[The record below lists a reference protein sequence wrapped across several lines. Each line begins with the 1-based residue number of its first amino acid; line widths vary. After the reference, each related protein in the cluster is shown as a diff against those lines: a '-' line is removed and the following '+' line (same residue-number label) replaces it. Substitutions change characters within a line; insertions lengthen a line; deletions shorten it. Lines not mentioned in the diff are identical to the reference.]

1 MFIFSFTYSFHSFF
15 MKKVNLFGLMAL
27 LSLQFGALAQTITT
41 SVAPTTSVVS
51 ANPLMELRQLR
62 PSYQLVQMGTDLNG
76 SPSFWNQPFFKSDL
90 SFYRGPLELPLS
102 SQRIHQWNLNSGSD
116 FTFSYR
122 LGTNSFVTPLTINS
136 TGTRLR
142 GELALT
148 NLSNA
153 ITFRVTPLGDMT
165 ANSATIRAALT
176 AGSATVNGNANVVG
190 TLTASSAIV
199 NGNLKTQ
206 SITGSDNRGVFV
218 INNPANTSFPAIEM
232 YNNNS
237 TSQKGSINFVSDAT
251 NGSEGAFN
259 FVRYTAPNA
268 WTNSMEIDGGG
279 NMTVYGEFVIRNTDL
294 SKQFK
299 VDRTGAVRARRV
311 QVDLATIPDY
321 VFKPDYK
328 LMPLDDLKTFITKN
342 NHLPNVPSEQEY
354 KERGNIDLSEL
365 NLKLLEKV
373 EELTLYVLQLQD
385 RINSLESQIKK

>member
-1 MFIFSFTYSFHSFF
+1 MR
-15 MKKVNLFGLMAL
+15 KVNLFGFQFGTQTKTKSLV
-27 LSLQFGALAQTITT
+27 LSLLFFTAFTFDGFGQLGVFSNNTT
-41 SVAPTTSVVS
+41 STGNAIVEIKKDITRSNNSLPELRFTKTWGTWAMYNWDLAPNSSSGSLNFTPGSWGGQGLVPTLSLNLNGNVGIGIEPSNDPSIEKFMVNGTTKLGGNTSV
-51 ANPLMELRQLR
+51 
-62 PSYQLVQMGTDLNG
+62 D
-76 SPSFWNQPFFKSDL
+76 
-90 SFYRGPLELPLS
+90 
-102 SQRIHQWNLNSGSD
+102 
-116 FTFSYR
+116 
-122 LGTNSFVTPLTINS
+122 
-136 TGTRLR
+136 
-142 GELALT
+142 
-148 NLSNA
+148 
-153 ITFRVTPLGDMT
+153 
-165 ANSATIRAALT
+165 
-176 AGSATVNGNANVVG
+176 
-190 TLTASSAIV
+190 
-199 NGNLKTQ
+199 GNLKTQ

-237 TSQKGSINFVSDAT
+237 TSRKGSINFVSDAT

-373 EELTLYVLQLQD
+373 EELTLYVLQQEDKNKALLTQLEAQQKSIEELRALILQ
-385 RINSLESQIKK
+385 NKK

>member
-1 MFIFSFTYSFHSFF
+1 
-15 MKKVNLFGLMAL
+15 MKKVNLLGLMAL

-41 SVAPTTSVVS
+41 SVAPTTSVVD
-51 ANPLMELRQLR
+51 ANPLMELKQLT
-62 PSYQLVQMGTDLNG
+62 PSIYQRIPIYD
-76 SPSFWNQPFFKSDL
+76 PSIEFYPSVPPSFKSDL
-90 SFYRGPLELPLS
+90 SFIRGS
-102 SQRIHQWNLNSGSD
+102 SQFYGYYSSPTTIHRWDLNSGIN

-122 LGTNSFVTPLTINS
+122 SGTNSFVTPLTINS

-165 ANSATIRAALT
+165 ANSATISAALT
-176 AGSATVNGNANVVG
+176 AGSATFNGNANVGG
-190 TLTASSAIV
+190 TLTASSA
-199 NGNLKTQ
+199 T
-206 SITGSDNRGVFV
+206 ITGNALINGDLTLNQKLNVTGISGYNAGVFM
-218 INNPANTSFPAIEM
+218 INNPASTSFPAIEM

-237 TSQKGSINFVSDAT
+237 TSRKGNINFVSDAT

-259 FVRYTAPNA
+259 FVRYTAQNA

-279 NMTVYGEFVIRNTDL
+279 NVTVYGEFVIRNTDL

-328 LMPLDDLKTFITKN
+328 LMPLDDLKTFIAKN

-373 EELTLYVLQLQD
+373 EELTLYVLQLKAEID
-385 RINSLESQIKK
+385 LLKKSK

>member
-1 MFIFSFTYSFHSFF
+1 
-15 MKKVNLFGLMAL
+15 MKKVNLLGLMAL

-41 SVAPTTSVVS
+41 SVAPTTSVVD
-51 ANPLMELRQLR
+51 ANPLMELKQLT
-62 PSYQLVQMGTDLNG
+62 PSIYQRIPIYD
-76 SPSFWNQPFFKSDL
+76 PSIEFYPSVPPSFKSDL
-90 SFYRGPLELPLS
+90 SFIRGS
-102 SQRIHQWNLNSGSD
+102 SQFYGYYSSPTTIHRWDLNSGSN

-122 LGTNSFVTPLTINS
+122 SGTNSFVTPLTINS

-176 AGSATVNGNANVVG
+176 AGSATINGNANVGG
-190 TLTASSAIV
+190 TLTASSATV
-199 NGNLKTQ
+199 NGNAL
-206 SITGSDNRGVFV
+206 
-218 INNPANTSFPAIEM
+218 INNLTASSARVNGNTIIAGEL
-232 YNNNS
+232 
-237 TSQKGSINFVSDAT
+237 FVL
-251 NGSEGAFN
+251 G
-259 FVRYTAPNA
+259 
-268 WTNSMEIDGGG
+268 
-279 NMTVYGEFVIRNTDL
+279 TDL
-294 SKQFK
+294 LNQFK
-299 VDRTGAVRARRV
+299 VDRTGLVRARRV

-328 LMPLDDLKTFITKN
+328 LMPLDDLKTFIAKN

-373 EELTLYVLQLQD
+373 EELTLYVLQLKAEID
-385 RINSLESQIKK
+385 LLKKSK

>member
-1 MFIFSFTYSFHSFF
+1 
-15 MKKVNLFGLMAL
+15 MAL

-41 SVAPTTSVVS
+41 SVAPTTSVVD
-51 ANPLMELRQLR
+51 ANPLMELKQLTPLYR
-62 PSYQLVQMGTDLNG
+62 RVNLGGMTDPNG
-76 SPSFWNQPFFKSDL
+76 NTIPHVWNQPFFKSDL
-90 SFYRGPLELPLS
+90 SFYRGPIERWS
-102 SQRIHQWNLNSGSD
+102 SQRVHQWDLNSGSD

-165 ANSATIRAALT
+165 ANSATISAALT

-218 INNPANTSFPAIEM
+218 INNPSSTSYPAIEL
-232 YNNNS
+232 YNDGINDR
-237 TSQKGSINFVSDAT
+237 KGNIAFCTDAT
-251 NGSEGAFN
+251 AGKQGAISFY
-259 FVRYTAPNA
+259 RYVNTNA

-299 VDRTGAVRARRV
+299 VDRTGLVRARRV
-311 QVDLATIPDY
+311 QVDFATIPDY

-373 EELTLYVLQLQD
+373 EELTLYVLQQEDKNKSLTLQ
-385 RINSLESQIKK
+385 IEELKAMVLELKNK